1 MSDVQFDREVCS
13 LRLVLWLTES
23 YQMFLVVSIS
33 GGLVGFLSNAA
44 QSPKSVPSQLAQTLP
59 KAANYFMSYVLVKAL
74 TGSSGALLQPITLS
88 AQLIS
93 DYYDVTPR
101 QKWQRQARF
110 ASIEWARLFPPLT
123 NIAVIGIAFSVIAP
137 LVLPFVSFAF
147 ALYWVAYRYN
157 VLYVY
162 RYDHESGGC
171 FFVAALNQLFTGL
184 YVMEVCLIGHFFVT
198 GSDEGS
204 PTCVPHGIAMI
215 IVLVL
220 TAAYQVFM
228 NRTFRSLMEF
238 LPVHGDVYADVLAVS
253 QSEDGGRYDQGER
266 SDESEMGT
274 PPVLKRPGESSR
286 SGRSGH
292 EKDHQATKYQA
303 SAKAIERPAVERNG
317 LAFWEIHESADEML
331 RSYESAPKAIVWI
344 PRDEYGISTDEIR
357 NAAEGT
363 DSIRMSDDGAWL
375 DDEGKVKLDTCP
387 PDQSVSSA
395 SR

>member
-1 MSDVQFDREVCS
+1 
-13 LRLVLWLTES
+13 
-23 YQMFLVVSIS
+23 MFLVVSIS

-44 QSPKSVPSQLAQTLP
+44 ESPKSVPSQLAQTLP

-147 ALYWVAYRYN
+147 ALYWVVYRYN

-184 YVMEVCLIGHFFVT
+184 YVMEVCLIGHFFVMIS
-198 GSDEGS
+198 GEGS
-204 PTCVPHGIAMI
+204 PTCLPHGVAMT

-220 TAAYQVFM
+220 TATYQVFM
-228 NRTFRSLMEF
+228 NRTFKSLMHY
-238 LPVHGDVYADVLAVS
+238 LPVCGDVGGDVLVAS
-253 QSEDGGRYDQGER
+253 QSGKGEHCNRGER
-266 SDESEMGT
+266 SDGSQNATSPGSE
-274 PPVLKRPGESSR
+274 RPRGN
-286 SGRSGH
+286 SGPGRARH
-292 EKDHQATKYQA
+292 EKDCLPANRQPPAEGGRYP
-303 SAKAIERPAVERNG
+303 AIVRTG
-317 LAFWEIHESADEML
+317 LTFGELHESSDATVRTHENA
-331 RSYESAPKAIVWI
+331 SEPIVWI
-344 PRDEYGISTDEIR
+344 PRDGYGISTDEIHR
-357 NAAEGT
+357 AAEI
-363 DSIRMSDDGAWL
+363 SVQMSDDGAWL
-375 DDEGKVKLDTCP
+375 NDKGRVRLEPLSPKQDTP
-387 PDQSVSSA
+387 SVA
-395 SR
+395 K